1 MCFQFFY
8 VWKRLLIHKQAYQW
22 DTGISAAGRGLSFW
36 GATGLKKKFK
46 IPQHYVF
53 AYGHCAHTYAF
64 LAFWDENCTTSLKK
78 CQKMAKIDKF
88 IAPGDL
94 DLDRAT
100 LTLVPGSQFFLGA

>member
-1 MCFQFFY
+1 MGYGDICGGPRVKFFGHY
-8 VWKRLLIHKQAYQW
+8 GV
-22 DTGISAAGRGLSFW
+22 
-36 GATGLKKKFK
+36 KKKIK
-46 IPQHYVF
+46 ILPHYVF

-78 CQKMAKIDKF
+78 CEKMAKIDKF